1 MKNNFKI
8 LLFAIICVV
17 GLYLLGQT
25 VDTTKTE
32 KTNTAVKKKMADKYN
47 DVQQKLWEQNR
58 KVDKI
63 IKKDS
68 IK

>member
-1 MKNNFKI
+1 MKNNLKV

-25 VDTTKTE
+25 VDTTKTD
-32 KTNTAVKKKMADKYN
+32 KANTAVKKKMTDKYN
-47 DVQQKLWEQNR
+47 KVQQQLWEQNR

-68 IK
+68 IN

>member
-1 MKNNFKI
+1 MKNNLKI
-8 LLFAIICVV
+8 LLFTIVCVI
-17 GLYLLGQT
+17 GLYLLGQNA
-25 VDTTKTE
+25 DSTKTE

-47 DVQQKLWEQNR
+47 EVQQQLWEQNR
-58 KVDKI
+58 KIDKI